1 MQTSIEKKLFSFRE
15 SEIFM
20 SSDDE
25 AARTSV
31 IVPQSAAGTIS
42 VSDSGLADMSE
53 MNIGDTFIITGP
65 RDLSDVENPPVF
77 YLPDLSCDFSNGQY
91 TAYIRSFRVDLQG
104 QVPVI
109 YYYNISEPG
118 EMSEVNIED
127 VTIVGPW
134 DLSKVENLPV
144 VYLPDFSYDSICV
157 SHYNIVYVPVGPFS
171 IPADHEI
178 LNPSRVRLRF
188 GTPGDLNGDYRAD
201 IVMSITQE
209 GHSSFGTAETWL
221 IQENQTAERSGLNR
235 LDAGWEVFGTGVASF
250 IGVPVGGRF
259 VVTENV
265 YLKSSDN
272 EIGAWMTDNEGQ
284 RWWKT
289 IASFD
294 SSTDILGLGDFDGNG
309 QTDLLLRNDNGAVGC
324 WLTGGGFGRGA
335 ESSETGWNYF
345 QSLGDEWTIAAVG
358 DLNSDGISDLVL
370 KHDTGLVGC
379 WLTQKDHSV
388 MWMELDTL
396 QDYFS
401 IIGCGDFNGDGTDDI
416 LLKNGNY
423 YGAWLMGGGEI
434 RGWMGLGDL
443 GDVAVEQ
450 IADFNGDGKDDFRI
464 RTAAGDLGVQLVKGA
479 DTLEWKYYGS
489 VGSEWNTALAA
500 LG

>member
-1 MQTSIEKKLFSFRE
+1 MIYQIGSNRLLSGE
-15 SEIFM
+15 S
-20 SSDDE
+20 
-25 AARTSV
+25 
-31 IVPQSAAGTIS
+31 Q
-42 VSDSGLADMSE
+42 
-53 MNIGDTFIITGP
+53 ITGW
-65 RDLSDVENPPVF
+65 SVAETAGIT
-77 YLPDLSCDFSNGQY
+77 FSNARLYSIYNSGGV
-91 TAYIRSFRVDLQG
+91 ASDIPVSGVSSNRSGDGIYDMKNADINDMLICGDGGITFSNARLYSIYNSGGVASDI
-104 QVPVI
+104 PVSGVSSNRSGDGI
-109 YYYNISEPG
+109 YDMKNADINDMLICG
-118 EMSEVNIED
+118 DGGI
-127 VTIVGPW
+127 T
-134 DLSKVENLPV
+134 
-144 VYLPDFSYDSICV
+144 FS
-157 SHYNIVYVPVGPFS
+157 N
-171 IPADHEI
+171 A
-178 LNPSRVRLRF
+178 RLRI
-188 GTPGDLNGDYRAD
+188 GTPGDLNGDFRAD

-209 GHSSFGTAETWL
+209 GHAAFGTAGAWL
-221 IQENQTAERSGLNR
+221 IGEDQTAEWSTLNP
-235 LDAGWEVFGTGVASF
+235 LDAGWEVFGTGVAAF
-250 IGVPVGGRF
+250 IGIPYGGPF

-324 WLTGGGFGRGA
+324 FLTGGGFGRGA

-370 KHDTGLVGC
+370 KHDAGLVGC

-388 MWMELDTL
+388 TWMELDTL
-396 QDYFS
+396 QDDFS
-401 IIGCGDFNGDGTDDI
+401 IVGCGDFNGDGTDDI

-450 IADFNGDGKDDFRI
+450 IRDFDCDGKDDLRI